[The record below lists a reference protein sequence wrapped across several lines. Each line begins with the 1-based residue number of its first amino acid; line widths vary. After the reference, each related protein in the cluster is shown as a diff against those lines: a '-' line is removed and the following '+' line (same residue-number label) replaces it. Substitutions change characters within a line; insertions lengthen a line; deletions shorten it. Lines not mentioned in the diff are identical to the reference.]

1 MTPSLRQYFLAACIL
16 FMSTTGLGN
25 AAVDTTKIKSVKSLT
40 HMLSKLEKN
49 HGKNASLTTMRLQI
63 YLEDVYISQGTTL
76 FIRHELIS
84 NMIAS
89 GLQQGLNKAEISK
102 FILRQ
107 YKRSEL
113 NETF

>member
-1 MTPSLRQYFLAACIL
+1 MMGSLKQYCLAICIL
-16 FMSTTGLGN
+16 FMSNTGLGN
-25 AAVDTTKIKSVKSLT
+25 AALETSKIKSVKSLT

-49 HGKNASLTTMRLQI
+49 HGKGASLTTMRLQI

-76 FIRHELIS
+76 FIRHQFIS
-84 NMIAS
+84 KMIAH
-89 GLQQGLNKAEISK
+89 GLQQGMNKAEISK

-113 NETF
+113 NETL